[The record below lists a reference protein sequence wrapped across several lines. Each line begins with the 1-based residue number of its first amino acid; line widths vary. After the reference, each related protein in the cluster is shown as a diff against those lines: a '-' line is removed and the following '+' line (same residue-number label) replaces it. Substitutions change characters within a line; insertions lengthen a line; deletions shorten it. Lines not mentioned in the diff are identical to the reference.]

1 MEQNKTILTDNRD
14 SKSLKASKK
23 LISIIIPC
31 VNEEKNVN
39 RTLDELLELAKS
51 HNYSFEIIAINDGST
66 DNTWEVIKD
75 YAQKY
80 LEVRGINFMTNYGQS
95 AAYTAGFEASKGD
108 YVVIASADLE
118 TPLESINKVIE
129 FLDQGYDFVNTNR
142 KGRWGK
148 GGRAKKSGLANAIIG
163 KISKVK
169 INDRGSGIKGMT
181 KNIAKNLKLY
191 GGMHRLIP
199 DYASVYGPKMIE
211 FDVDFKDRDY
221 GESAYKGQKRTIK
234 VLLDLFTLSFMLYF
248 AKKPF
253 RAMPGRLFGFT
264 GAVVSGLGGIIAV
277 YLLVLKIMGQS
288 IGNRPLLTLSVLLII
303 VGIQSMMM
311 GLIGE
316 LTMRVYFESSN
327 RKPYMIRE
335 NIN

>member
-1 MEQNKTILTDNRD
+1 MEQNKTV
-14 SKSLKASKK
+14 
-23 LISIIIPC
+23 SIIIPC
-31 VNEEKNVN
+31 VNEEKNIN
-39 RTLDELLELAKS
+39 RTLDELLDIAKNHR
-51 HNYSFEIIAINDGST
+51 HNFEIIAINDGST
-66 DNTWEVIKD
+66 DNTWGVIKE
-75 YAQKY
+75 YAGKY
-80 LEVRGINFMTNYGQS
+80 PEIKGINFMTNYGQS
-95 AAYTAGFEASKGD
+95 AAYTAGFEAAKGD

-148 GGRAKKSGLANAIIG
+148 GGHAKKSSLANMVIA
-163 KISKVK
+163 KISKVDVK
-169 INDRGSGIKGMT
+169 DRGSGIKGMT
-181 KNIAKNLKLY
+181 KGIAKNLKLY

-221 GESAYKGQKRTIK
+221 GESAYKGQKSPIK
-234 VLLDLFTLSFMLYF
+234 VVLDLMTLAFMLYF

-264 GAVVSGLGGIIAV
+264 GAVVSGVGGIIAV
-277 YLLVLKIMGQS
+277 YLLVLKVMGES

-316 LTMRVYFESSN
+316 LMMRVYFESSG

-335 NIN
+335 SIN

>member
-1 MEQNKTILTDNRD
+1 MEQNKLV
-14 SKSLKASKK
+14 
-23 LISIIIPC
+23 SIIIPC
-31 VNEEKNVN
+31 VNEEKNIN
-39 RTLDELLELAKS
+39 RTIDKLLDIAKN
-51 HNYSFEIIAINDGST
+51 HRHSFEIIAINDGST
-66 DNTWEVIKD
+66 DNTWGVIKE
-75 YAQKY
+75 YAEKY
-80 LEVRGINFMTNYGQS
+80 PEIKGINFMTNYGQS
-95 AAYTAGFEASKGD
+95 AAYTAGFETAKGD
-108 YVVIASADLE
+108 YVVVASADLE
-118 TPLESINKVIE
+118 IPLENINRVIE

-148 GGRAKKSGLANAIIG
+148 GSRSFVSKVANLIIERT
-163 KISKVK
+163 SKVK
-169 INDRGSGIKGMT
+169 VKDTGSGVKGIT

-199 DYASVYGPKMIE
+199 QYASVYGPRFIE
-211 FDVDFKDRDY
+211 FDVDFKERDY
-221 GESAYKGQKRTIK
+221 GESAYKGQKRTLG
-234 VLLDLFTLSFMLYF
+234 VLLDILTLSFMIYF

-264 GAVVSGLGGIIAV
+264 GAVVSGLGGIIAF
-277 YLLVLKIMGQS
+277 YLLILKIMGES

-316 LTMRVYFESSN
+316 LMMRVYFESSG

-335 NIN
+335 TIN